1 MHKNTDHLQN
11 RHNRHHCYSLVRLLA
26 LAAALAC
33 GAAGAQT
40 AAPVNGAKLAD
51 DADSISQLPLKKS
64 ALDADTPTLILA
76 DGGRYYGP
84 LKDGLLDGEGRIV
97 WREDNHYV
105 GHFVRGRMHGHGKT
119 TAAYGVMEGE
129 YRDGLLNGKG
139 HATNNGTTYEGDFV
153 DGFPDGQGRMTNG
166 LGQRFEGQF
175 KSGQFTGRGSMHQ
188 PNGMVTTGKFDQ
200 FKPVGVMVVKHPNG
214 MQFTGEMDG
223 ERPKGVGELRLPNG
237 IRVRGDF
244 NQAMDKGELIY
255 PNGDHYTGDLAMHE
269 AHGNGELRHANGDV
283 YRGAFSRGR
292 PHGAGALTPA
302 KGSKTRLQQG
312 QWLNGRYVG
321 ANASTAEAAEDDSP
335 AQAARN
341 AQRALYVQNTLLAT
355 QMAALQQSDPKA
367 VELYALF
374 VAGDGTQEVFRREV
388 EYVASQFGQRFD
400 TAGRSMVLANSRTA
414 VSRLPLATEASI
426 ERALNALAQ
435 RMDREQ
441 DLLFVFL
448 TSHGSPEHDLQIGMR
463 GMRLPQLSAQRLGE
477 LLKASGITKRVV
489 VVSACYSG
497 GFIEP
502 LKSPTSWVITAARAD
517 RTSFGCADENDFTYF
532 GRALFKESLPRA
544 ANLTAAFTQAKQ
556 LVAVWEG
563 KLMRGEDPH
572 APESGNAGAKAADKA
587 TEGNVQEAAV
597 PAAAQTAGGASDD
610 GGGAARSEPQMAV
623 EPTFQRE
630 VDAWFAQRLAMPVN
644 VPQAPQAARP

>member
-1 MHKNTDHLQN
+1 MHKNTDHLRN
-11 RHNRHHCYSLVRLLA
+11 RNDHHRRLCLLA

-40 AAPVNGAKLAD
+40 KTAAPVNGVKAATEEASIAKFPPNEHA
-51 DADSISQLPLKKS
+51 AE
-64 ALDADTPTLILA
+64 ADTPTVILT
-76 DGGRYYGP
+76 DGGRYYGA

-97 WREDNHYV
+97 WRKDIRYE
-105 GHFVRGRMHGHGKT
+105 GHFVRGRKHGHGKT
-119 TAAYGVMEGE
+119 TTPMGTVEGE
-129 YRDGLLNGKG
+129 YRDGNLNGKG
-139 HATNNGTTYEGDFV
+139 RATNNGTIYEGDFV
-153 DGFPDGQGRMTNG
+153 DGLPDGQGRMTYES
-166 LGQRFEGQF
+166 GQRFEGQF
-175 KSGQFTGRGSMHQ
+175 KSGQFTGQGSLHQ
-188 PNGMVTTGKFDQ
+188 PGGMVITGKFEN
-200 FKPVGVMVVKHPNG
+200 FKAVGVMVAKHPNG

-223 ERPKGVGELRLPNG
+223 DRPKGDGEIRLPSG
-237 IRVRGDF
+237 VRVRGDF
-244 NQAMDKGELIY
+244 SQPLDKGELIY
-255 PNGDHYTGDLAMHE
+255 PNGDRYTGDLVMHD

-283 YRGAFSRGR
+283 YRGAFVRGR
-292 PHGAGALTPA
+292 PHGTGVLTPA
-302 KGSKTRLQQG
+302 KGSKTRPQHG
-312 QWLNGRYVG
+312 QWLNGRHVG
-321 ANASTAEAAEDDSP
+321 ANAPTADASDDDSP

-341 AQRALYVQNTLLAT
+341 TQRALYVQNTLLAA
-355 QMAALQQSDPKA
+355 QMAALKQSDPKA
-367 VELYALF
+367 VEMYALF

-388 EYVASQFGQRFD
+388 EYVANQFGQRFD

-435 RMDREQ
+435 RMDRDQ

-448 TSHGSPEHDLQIGMR
+448 TSHGSADHDLQIGMR

-477 LLKASGITKRVV
+477 LVKASGIKKRVV

-497 GFIEP
+497 GFIAP

-556 LVAVWEG
+556 LVAQWEG

-572 APESGNAGAKAADKA
+572 APESGNAGAKAADKP
-587 TEGNVQEAAV
+587 TDSNLQPGAV
-597 PAAAQTAGGASDD
+597 PATAQTAGGASDD
-610 GGGAARSEPQMAV
+610 GGAARSEPQMAV
-623 EPTFQRE
+623 EPAFQRE
-630 VDAWFAQRLAMPVN
+630 VDAWFAQRLAMPAKA
-644 VPQAPQAARP
+644 PQAPQAAKP